1 MPLFFFYLLRLV
13 VICSKITGLRPRRC
27 HGAKGNCGDGVV
39 AVLTHPLGWSLPT
52 AGFGQACAGRRRHPP
67 PRRRCAQKEAFKP
80 VFFFFTGKIR
90 LMRSSV
96 TGLQCLDAKRFL
108 LESGF
113 ALCCPFVP
121 MLWVWGAPHSRA
133 HPRVPARRA
142 LGCGRSAAPP
152 GCVRAGVAIC
162 VAHQRA
168 PVEVHLSV
176 GCKRGADQG
185 TRLPRTRSL
194 PHSLCMEHAFEG
206 VGVSDLMPQPS
217 AL

>member
-1 MPLFFFYLLRLV
+1 
-13 VICSKITGLRPRRC
+13 
-27 HGAKGNCGDGVV
+27 
-39 AVLTHPLGWSLPT
+39 
-52 AGFGQACAGRRRHPP
+52 
-67 PRRRCAQKEAFKP
+67 
-80 VFFFFTGKIR
+80 
-90 LMRSSV
+90 MRSSV

-185 TRLPRTRSL
+185 TRLPQTRSL
-194 PHSLCMEHAFEG
+194 PHGLCMEHAFEG
-206 VGVSDLMPQPS
+206 VGVSDLMPEPS